1 MTPVPY
7 RLAIRAVA
15 SLAPLA
21 ARWSPKLAAGLA
33 GRREGA
39 DRLARWSAEHRDP
52 ARPLLLVHGASA
64 GELRQVEPVV
74 LRLRAR
80 HPGWQVAVTCF
91 SPSGLLVAAALGA
104 DQSGLL
110 PWDTPRDVS
119 ALLDQLRPTAIVLS
133 RAELWP
139 ELLDSAAARGIRL
152 GLLAATIPPWSRRLR
167 WPARPLLT
175 RALQSLDAVGAIT
188 ADDAARLR
196 ALGARDEALVVTG
209 DPRADAVLER
219 LERGPAP
226 RPEPCTLV
234 AGSTWPEDEAV
245 LLTAF
250 RSVRELHP
258 AARLLLVPHEPTPG
272 HLAGLRARARAAGLG
287 EVPAFG
293 PADAAAPVRVV
304 ESVGGLALLYGLGRI
319 AYVGGGLG
327 GAGLHSVLEPAAAG
341 VPIVV
346 GAEGRRSPDA
356 VRLNEV
362 GALEWLPRRRTAAVL
377 EAWWATWLT
386 DPEWCRRAG
395 ASARE
400 CVATGRGAAD
410 RSAAL
415 VERLMGDTT
424 GGGPEARH

>member
-1 MTPVPY
+1 MTPLPY

-74 LRLRAR
+74 HRLRAR

-152 GLLAATIPPWSRRLR
+152 GLLAAT
-167 WPARPLLT
+167 
-175 RALQSLDAVGAIT
+175 
-188 ADDAARLR
+188 
-196 ALGARDEALVVTG
+196 
-209 DPRADAVLER
+209 
-219 LERGPAP
+219 
-226 RPEPCTLV
+226 
-234 AGSTWPEDEAV
+234 
-245 LLTAF
+245 
-250 RSVRELHP
+250 
-258 AARLLLVPHEPTPG
+258 
-272 HLAGLRARARAAGLG
+272 
-287 EVPAFG
+287 
-293 PADAAAPVRVV
+293 
-304 ESVGGLALLYGLGRI
+304 
-319 AYVGGGLG
+319 
-327 GAGLHSVLEPAAAG
+327 
-341 VPIVV
+341 
-346 GAEGRRSPDA
+346 
-356 VRLNEV
+356 
-362 GALEWLPRRRTAAVL
+362 
-377 EAWWATWLT
+377 
-386 DPEWCRRAG
+386 
-395 ASARE
+395 
-400 CVATGRGAAD
+400 
-410 RSAAL
+410 
-415 VERLMGDTT
+415 
-424 GGGPEARH
+424 